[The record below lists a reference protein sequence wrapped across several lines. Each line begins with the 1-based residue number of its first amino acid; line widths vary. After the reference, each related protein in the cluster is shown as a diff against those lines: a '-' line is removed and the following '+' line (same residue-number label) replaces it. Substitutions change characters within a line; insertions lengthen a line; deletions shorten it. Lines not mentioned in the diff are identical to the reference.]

1 MSETKKIVGIYQIV
15 QPRAETISITDG
27 QDITGSAM
35 YAQNSWYQRIVQG
48 SSSRLNRYREYDS
61 MDGDVEV
68 ARALDTIAEEMT
80 SRDEAT
86 NSQVLLDFIIDD
98 EHIKPNVVATLRT
111 ALRVWLATTEVGD
124 LLFDVARSLVKYGD
138 VYFRK
143 LPNGEWVYVHP
154 RFVTAAVVDR
164 HNVTKVRGWV
174 LRADAKDYDNGTPS
188 SSYYTTIPTEENAA
202 EVVPCEE
209 MVWFTLNNRM
219 SESAPF
225 GDSVL
230 KPVFKAFKQ
239 KSLIEDAIIIYRLV
253 RAPERRVFY
262 VGTGKIQHDGKR
274 RQVLEQFKNELRQQK
289 IPSTSAVNGG
299 TGVEGVYNPQSMI
312 EDYYIAQDENGST
325 RVEVLP
331 GGANLGSLEDLDFFQ
346 EKVFRGLR
354 IPTSYMPKGNG
365 ENPIFN
371 DGKIGQSYVEEL
383 RFALFVERLQQG
395 LARTLDSEF
404 KQFLRSVN
412 IVIDPT
418 TFNLVLAAPQNFGKY
433 RQQELNNAL
442 LSTLSNAAN
451 ITSLSARFGLS
462 RFLQLSP
469 QEMATN
475 EKLLAEEKGIDPND
489 PELIRKLYAAPEEM
503 EEMGGAGGLG
513 DLGMSGG
520 GDGMD
525 MMPDGEFDIEGGE
538 GGEPGMEGDMG
549 EPGDEAGGDEGGADM
564 MTADAEMQPQQ

>member
-1 MSETKKIVGIYQIV
+1 MSGTKKIVGIYQIV
-15 QPRAETISITDG
+15 QPRPETVSITDG
-27 QDITGSAM
+27 QDVTGSAM

-80 SRDEAT
+80 SKDEAT
-86 NSQVLLDFIIDD
+86 NSHVLLDFIIDD
-98 EHIKPNVVATLRT
+98 DHIKPNVVATLRT
-111 ALRVWLATTEVGD
+111 ALRVWLSTTEVGD
-124 LLFDVARSLVKYGD
+124 LMFDIARNLVKYGD

-154 RFVTAAVVDR
+154 RFVTASVVDR
-164 HNVTKVRGWV
+164 HNITKVRGWV
-174 LRADAKDYDNGTPS
+174 LRADAKDYDNGAPS
-188 SSYYTTIPTEENAA
+188 SSYYTTIPTNDGES
-202 EVVPCEE
+202 EVVPCDDI
-209 MVWFTLNNRM
+209 VWFTLNNKM

-230 KPVFKAFKQ
+230 KAVFKAFKQ
-239 KSLIEDAIIIYRLV
+239 KALIEDAIIIYRLV

-262 VGTGKIQHDGKR
+262 VGTGKIAHEGKK
-274 RQVLEQFKNELRQQK
+274 RQILEQFKNELRQQK
-289 IPSTSAVNGG
+289 IPSTSQVNGG

-331 GGANLGSLEDLDFFQ
+331 GGANLGSLEDLDYFQ
-346 EKVFRGLR
+346 ERVFRGLR

-383 RFALFVERLQQG
+383 RFANFVERLQNQMVK
-395 LARTLDSEF
+395 TLDSEF
-404 KQFLRSVN
+404 KSFLREVN
-412 IVIDPT
+412 VVIDPT
-418 TFNLVLAAPQNFGKY
+418 CFSLKLAPPQNFGKY

-442 LSTLSNAAN
+442 LNTLSSASGV
-451 ITSLSARFGLS
+451 TSLSARFSLS
-462 RFLQLSP
+462 RYLQLSP

-489 PELIRKLYAAPEEM
+489 PDLIKKLYASPEDA

-513 DLGMSGG
+513 DLGTGG
-520 GDGMD
+520 MDGMD
-525 MMPDGEFDIEGGE
+525 MAPGGEMDMDGDLDAVGPEGGPADDMGMDDV
-538 GGEPGMEGDMG
+538 GGE
-549 EPGDEAGGDEGGADM
+549 EPAMDAGA
-564 MTADAEMQPQQ
+564 AAAPPPPKP

>member
-1 MSETKKIVGIYQIV
+1 MAETKRIVGIYQIV
-15 QPRAETISITDG
+15 QPRPETVELTDG

-68 ARALDTIAEEMT
+68 SRALDTIAEEMT
-80 SRDEAT
+80 SKDEAT

-98 EHIKPNVVATLRT
+98 DHIKPNVVATLRT
-111 ALRVWLATTEVGD
+111 ALRVWLASTEVND
-124 LLFDVARSLVKYGD
+124 MVFDIARALVKYGD
-138 VYFRK
+138 VFFRK
-143 LPNGEWVYVHP
+143 LPNGEWTFVHP

-164 HNVTKVRGWV
+164 NNVTKVRGWV
-174 LRADAKDYDNGTPS
+174 LRGDGNDYDNGTPS
-188 SSYYTTIPTEENAA
+188 SQYYTTVPTNDTHS
-202 EVVPCEE
+202 EVVSTSE

-219 SESAPF
+219 SDSAPF

-230 KPVFKAFKQ
+230 RPVFKAFKQ
-239 KSLIEDAIIIYRLV
+239 KALIEDAIIIYRLV

-262 VGTGKIQHDGKR
+262 VDTGKIQHDGKK

-312 EDYYIAQDENGST
+312 EDYYIAQSPEGNT

-331 GGANLGSLEDLDFFQ
+331 GGANLGSLEDLDYFQ
-346 EKVFRGLR
+346 ERVFRGLR

-383 RFALFVERLQQG
+383 RFALFIERLQTQM
-395 LARTLDSEF
+395 AKTLDVEF
-404 KQFLRSVN
+404 KAFLREMN
-412 IVIDPT
+412 IVIDTT
-418 TFNLVLAAPQNFGKY
+418 TFNLKLAAPQNFGKY
-433 RQQELNNAL
+433 RQQELNSAL
-442 LSTLSNAAN
+442 LNTLSNASNVQA
-451 ITSLSARFGLS
+451 LSARFSLT

-475 EKLLAEEKGIDPND
+475 EKLLAEERGIDLND
-489 PELIRKLYAAPEEM
+489 PELIKKLYNDQENM
-503 EEMGGAGGLG
+503 DDMGGAGGLG

-520 GDGMD
+520 SGLDMTPGGDLDVEDADGMD
-525 MMPDGEFDIEGGE
+525 PIESEGAGDAFSNTGIESTNTPD
-538 GGEPGMEGDMG
+538 PDMVAS
-549 EPGDEAGGDEGGADM
+549 D
-564 MTADAEMQPQQ
+564 TTKQ

>member
-1 MSETKKIVGIYQIV
+1 MSETKKLVGVYQIV
-15 QPRAETISITDG
+15 QPKAETIELTDG

-48 SSSRLNRYREYDS
+48 SSSRLNRYREFDS

-68 ARALDTIAEEMT
+68 SRALDTIAEEMT

-86 NSQVLLDFIIDD
+86 NSEVLLDFVIDD
-98 EHIKPNVVATLRT
+98 DHIKPNVVATLRT
-111 ALRVWLATTEVGD
+111 ALRVWLTSTEIGD
-124 LLFDVARSLVKYGD
+124 MMFDVARALVKYGD

-143 LPNGEWVYVHP
+143 LPNDEWVYVHP
-154 RFVTAAVVDR
+154 RFVAAAVVDR
-164 HNVTKVRGWV
+164 HNVTKVRAWV
-174 LRADAKDYDNGTPS
+174 VRGDGTDFDNGTPS
-188 SSYYTTIPTEENAA
+188 SQYYTTVPTNDTHN
-202 EVVPCEE
+202 EVVPSSD

-219 SESAPF
+219 SDSAPF

-230 KPVFKAFKQ
+230 RPVFKAYKQ
-239 KSLIEDAIIIYRLV
+239 KALIEDAIIIYRLV

-262 VGTGKIQHDGKR
+262 VGTGKIAHEGKK

-331 GGANLGSLEDLDFFQ
+331 GGANLGSLEDLDYFQ
-346 EKVFRGLR
+346 ERVFRGLR
-354 IPTSYMPKGNG
+354 IPTSYMPSGNG

-383 RFALFVERLQQG
+383 RFALFIERLQRQM
-395 LARTLDSEF
+395 AKTLDQEF
-404 KQFLRSVN
+404 KAFLRSVN
-412 IVIDPT
+412 IVVDPT
-418 TFNLVLAAPQNFGKY
+418 TFNIKMTPPQNFGKY

-442 LSTLSNAAN
+442 LGTLSNAAN
-451 ITSLSARFGLS
+451 VEALSARYSLS

-475 EKLLAEEKGIDPND
+475 EKLLAEEKGIDLND
-489 PELIRKLYAAPEEM
+489 PELIKKLYGSSADMDGM
-503 EEMGGAGGLG
+503 EGAGGLG

-520 GDGMD
+520 SGMD
-525 MMPDGEFDIEGGE
+525 MAPGGDDLDDIESMEAE
-538 GGEPGMEGDMG
+538 GGDAPMGD
-549 EPGDEAGGDEGGADM
+549 DATQGGDAPEIAAD
-564 MTADAEMQPQQ
+564 PKNP

>member
-1 MSETKKIVGIYQIV
+1 MSDTKKLVGIYQIV
-15 QPRAETISITDG
+15 QPRPETIELTDG

-68 ARALDTIAEEMT
+68 SRALDTIAEEMT

-86 NSQVLLDFIIDD
+86 NSHVLLDFVIDD
-98 EHIKPNVVATLRT
+98 DHIKPNIVATLRT
-111 ALRVWLATTEVGD
+111 ALRVWLTATEVGD
-124 LLFDVARSLVKYGD
+124 MMFDIARALVKYGD

-143 LPNGEWVYVHP
+143 LPNDEWVFVHP

-164 HNVTKVRGWV
+164 HNVTKVRAWV
-174 LRADAKDYDNGTPS
+174 VRADGTDYDNGAPA
-188 SSYYTTIPTEENAA
+188 SSYYTTIPTNDTHA
-202 EVVPCEE
+202 EVVSSAD
-209 MVWFTLNNRM
+209 MVWFTLNNKM
-219 SESAPF
+219 SDSAPF

-230 KPVFKAFKQ
+230 RPVFKAFKQ
-239 KSLIEDAIIIYRLV
+239 KALIEDAIIIYRLV

-262 VGTGKIQHDGKR
+262 VGMGKIQHEGKK
-274 RQVLEQFKNELRQQK
+274 RQILEQFKNELRQQK
-289 IPSTSAVNGG
+289 IPSTSQVNGG
-299 TGVEGVYNPQSMI
+299 TGVEAVYNPQSMI
-312 EDYYIAQDENGST
+312 EDYYIAQDEAGTN

-331 GGANLGSLEDLDFFQ
+331 GGANLGTLEDLDYFQ
-346 EKVFRGLR
+346 ERVFRGLR

-383 RFALFVERLQQG
+383 RFALFIERLQTQM
-395 LARTLDSEF
+395 AKTIDTEF
-404 KQFLRSVN
+404 KAFLRAVN
-412 IVIDPT
+412 IVVDPT
-418 TFNLVLAAPQNFGKY
+418 TFNLKLAAPQNFGKY

-442 LSTLSNAAN
+442 LNTLSSAAN
-451 ITSLSARFGLS
+451 VESLSARFGLS

-489 PELIRKLYAAPEEM
+489 PELIKKLYGKQEDM
-503 EEMGGAGGLG
+503 EDMGGAGGLG
-513 DLGMSGG
+513 DLGMPGG
-520 GDGMD
+520 ANGME
-525 MMPDGEFDIEGGE
+525 MMPDGEFEEAGAEGDEIGDFGDGGGE
-538 GGEPGMEGDMG
+538 APEE
-549 EPGDEAGGDEGGADM
+549 GGDEPAPM
-564 MTADAEMQPQQ
+564 DAAEQTPGKQ